1 MEGTMSDQPKKQS
14 DTGLRIE
21 DLPPKAA
28 KPEED
33 EATKGGY
40 SKISSGLSGIGILHD
55 TLPQMTDD
63 GSGNETVD
71 GT

>member
-1 MEGTMSDQPKKQS
+1 MSDQTKNQKE
-14 DTGLRIE
+14 GKELRIE
-21 DLPPKAA
+21 DLPPKTV
-28 KPEED
+28 KPEEE

-40 SKISSGLSGIGILHD
+40 YSGGLSGIGILHD
-55 TLPQMTDD
+55 TLPQMTPDKD